1 MPSSANRPENGGISF
16 RVPEEAQGWRLD
28 KALGLLLASPSPEQ
42 EAARPDLFALAD
54 LGLRARRRL
63 CDRSLVLVNGKPGI
77 PGLKLRAGQEIIILP
92 DPEGAA
98 IPKDAPSLVY
108 KDGGIA
114 ALYKP
119 AGMHTAAL
127 AGSLSPS
134 LETLLGDL
142 LPSEEEGYASRLLN
156 RLDAP
161 TSGLVLASCT
171 DGGERRWY
179 RAERIGNT
187 DKLYLALIEGQPL
200 YDFTVARRLDT
211 DTRNKTRVRHT
222 DDPDPVRHTDVTLL
236 APLTAG
242 DVPGLVESDDPDA
255 PLMLVGCRI
264 RKGARHHL
272 LRFRAVRCEHHLL
285 SRCHRSTSHIK
296 ALCLPA
302 LPPMLHC
309 AKRRNQATGGPQWH
323 ITPQVGLPSKPLSS
337 PATSCWSACA
347 S

>member
-42 EAARPDLFALAD
+42 EAARPGLFALAD

-222 DDPDPVRHTDVTLL
+222 DDPDPVRHT
-236 APLTAG
+236 
-242 DVPGLVESDDPDA
+242 
-255 PLMLVGCRI
+255 VGCRI
-264 RKGARHHL
+264 RKGARHQIRAHL
-272 LRFRAVRCEHHLL
+272 AAAGHPLAGDSLYGAELPCPSGFLLHHGRVSLPDFQAFR
-285 SRCHRSTSHIK
+285 
-296 ALCLPA
+296 LPA
-302 LPPMLHC
+302 WLPLLPRE
-309 AKRRNQATGGPQWH
+309 AQEKATAFLGMERE
-323 ITPQVGLPSKPLSS
+323 
-337 PATSCWSACA
+337 
-347 S
+347 

>member
-42 EAARPDLFALAD
+42 EAARPGLFALAD

-187 DKLYLALIEGQPL
+187 DKLYLA
-200 YDFTVARRLDT
+200 
-211 DTRNKTRVRHT
+211 
-222 DDPDPVRHTDVTLL
+222 
-236 APLTAG
+236 
-242 DVPGLVESDDPDA
+242 VE
-255 PLMLVGCRI
+255 
-264 RKGARHHL
+264 
-272 LRFRAVRCEHHLL
+272 
-285 SRCHRSTSHIK
+285 
-296 ALCLPA
+296 
-302 LPPMLHC
+302 
-309 AKRRNQATGGPQWH
+309 QA
-323 ITPQVGLPSKPLSS
+323 
-337 PATSCWSACA
+337 
-347 S
+347 

>member
-77 PGLKLRAGQEIIILP
+77 PGLKLRAGQEIIILS

-98 IPKDAPSLVY
+98 IPEDAPSLVY

-142 LPSEEEGYASRLLN
+142 LPSEEEGYASCLLN

-161 TSGLVLASCT
+161 TSGLVLASYT

-242 DVPGLVESDDPDA
+242 DVPGLR
-255 PLMLVGCRI
+255 RI
-264 RKGARHHL
+264 R
-272 LRFRAVRCEHHLL
+272 
-285 SRCHRSTSHIK
+285 
-296 ALCLPA
+296 
-302 LPPMLHC
+302 
-309 AKRRNQATGGPQWH
+309 
-323 ITPQVGLPSKPLSS
+323 
-337 PATSCWSACA
+337 
-347 S
+347 

>member
-42 EAARPDLFALAD
+42 EAARPGLFALAD

-187 DKLYLALIEGQPL
+187 DKLYLALKATFDDSFFSRLAFEMGHETAIAQSWLIMLLWVIPFSHWNNAYSMLGFAALLVLFFAGAMPRIGVL
-200 YDFTVARRLDT
+200 FFRSSGTVA
-211 DTRNKTRVRHT
+211 H
-222 DDPDPVRHTDVTLL
+222 
-236 APLTAG
+236 A
-242 DVPGLVESDDPDA
+242 S
-255 PLMLVGCRI
+255 
-264 RKGARHHL
+264 RK
-272 LRFRAVRCEHHLL
+272 
-285 SRCHRSTSHIK
+285 
-296 ALCLPA
+296 
-302 LPPMLHC
+302 
-309 AKRRNQATGGPQWH
+309 
-323 ITPQVGLPSKPLSS
+323 
-337 PATSCWSACA
+337 
-347 S
+347 